1 MAQLAVTRR
10 AVTRW
15 SVARRSGTRGSIP
28 AVALAAWSLFVWG
41 GRFRN
46 ILVEPGGLGDLTG
59 AQRWSLAGS
68 LIFGFLAVAT
78 LATLA
83 AARRFTVIP
92 ATALAVLGIVVWVY
106 RGVVILGRDYSVGF
120 LVVHTI
126 LSVISIGLGLWYLR
140 SRQSL

>member
-1 MAQLAVTRR
+1 MARLAVSRPS
-10 AVTRW
+10 ASRW
-15 SVARRSGTRGSIP
+15 SGPRGSIP
-28 AVALAAWSLFVWG
+28 AVALAVWSLFVWG

-46 ILVEPGGLGDLTG
+46 LIVEPGGLGDLTG

-68 LIFGFLAVAT
+68 LIFGLLAVAT
-78 LATLA
+78 LAALA